1 MSVLLSHDK
10 QTHLSHV
17 ILTCLKQSS
26 EAKILGDEAMALREI
41 KHILGAQVTLEQEID
56 KTVRARLKSY
66 SRPLPEGSPEWEIL
80 YQKTYQEEL
89 RKRNL

>member
-17 ILTCLKQSS
+17 ILACLKRSS
-26 EAKILGDEAMALREI
+26 EAKIFGNEAMALREI

-56 KTVRARLKSY
+56 KMVRARLKSY
-66 SRPLPEGSPEWEIL
+66 SPPLPEGSQEWEIL